1 MGLGAVGLPGDYS
14 SASRFVRAAFLTA
27 HMVRHE
33 DATENVTEFFH
44 LLSAVAPI
52 GRSVLTPEG
61 KPHITTYSCCMDAEK
76 GIYYYNT
83 YYNHQITAVD
93 MHATNL
99 DDRRLVIFPLK
110 KKQQILWE

>member
-1 MGLGAVGLPGDYS
+1 
-14 SASRFVRAAFLTA
+14 
-27 HMVRHE
+27 
-33 DATENVTEFFH
+33 
-44 LLSAVAPI
+44 
-52 GRSVLTPEG
+52 
-61 KPHITTYSCCMDAEK
+61 MDGER

-93 MHATNL
+93 MHAVNL